1 MYKKERIEKRLV
13 NSFAIVTILTAI
25 AAVIGLIALLVTANR
40 YSYALKNYGFSQGD
54 IGKMMTTFADTR
66 SATRAVIGYTDAEIV
81 AKSMETH
88 EQKKEACL
96 GYFKDMEKGLS
107 TADEKAKYEE
117 ISKAMDEY
125 WILEE
130 QILNTGNTTDA
141 EKSAQAQDMAANEL
155 APIYESTYT
164 LLADLMNTNVE
175 QGNSLESA
183 LRLMSIIMIVVIILL
198 IVGVMIFSISI
209 GKKIAKQIS
218 TGLNNVSD
226 RMRTFAEGDLSSDF
240 PEFEIKDEVNDV
252 ALVAKSMAAN
262 LKAILQD
269 LDYGLG
275 AISDGNFMAKTQIP
289 EQYVGEFTSLKDS
302 LESFIIK
309 MKETLMQIEEAS
321 SQVEAGAGQLAESAT
336 ALAEG
341 ATDQAGAVQEL
352 TATIGSIAESA
363 QESADEVERA
373 YKEGL
378 IYREQ
383 AEQGG
388 KEIED
393 LTLAMER
400 ISTASKE
407 IEDIIAEIEDIAAQT
422 NLLSLNASIEAARA
436 GEAGKGFAVVADQI
450 GKLAT
455 DSAQSAV
462 KTRTL
467 IQHALEEIEA
477 GNNTTQKTKTV
488 LEEIVSGIEFL
499 SNVSKHASESSNS
512 QLSAL
517 REVEKGIEQIASV
530 VESNS
535 AAAEE
540 TSATSQELSAQATNL
555 NELTGQFTLQ

>member
-1 MYKKERIEKRLV
+1 MFKNERIEKRLV
-13 NSFAIVTILTAI
+13 KSFAMVTILTAI
-25 AAVIGLIALLVTANR
+25 AAVIGLVALLITANR
-40 YSYALKNYGFSQGD
+40 YAYALRNYGFSQGD

-81 AKSMETH
+81 AKSIETH
-88 EQKKEACL
+88 DQKKEACL
-96 GYFKDMEKGLS
+96 GYFADIEKGLS
-107 TADEKAKYEE
+107 TADEKEKYIK
-117 ISKAMDEY
+117 ISNSLDEY
-125 WILEE
+125 WVLEE
-130 QILNTGNTTDA
+130 RILNIGNTTNA
-141 EKSAQAQDMAANEL
+141 EESAEAQDMAANEL
-155 APIYESTYT
+155 APIYEATYA
-164 LLADLMNTNVE
+164 LLADLMITKVE
-175 QGNSLESA
+175 QGNA
-183 LRLMSIIMIVVIILL
+183 LDSNLSIMSIILIIVIVLVIVV
-198 IVGVMIFSISI
+198 VMLFSISI

-218 TGLNNVSD
+218 TGLNAVSD
-226 RMRTFAEGDLSSDF
+226 RMKTFAAGDLSSEF
-240 PEFEIKDEVNDV
+240 PEFETKDEVNDV
-252 ALVAKSMAAN
+252 ALVTKNMAAN

-269 LDYGLG
+269 LDFGLG
-275 AISDGNFMAKTQIP
+275 AISDGNFTAESQIP
-289 EQYVGEFTSLKDS
+289 EQYVGEFTSLKNS
-302 LESFIIK
+302 LENFISK

-321 SQVEAGAGQLAESAT
+321 SQVDAGAGQLAESAT

-352 TATIGSIAESA
+352 TATIESITETA

-378 IYREQ
+378 AYREQ
-383 AEQGG
+383 AEQGSR
-388 KEIED
+388 EIEN
-393 LTLAMER
+393 LTSAMER

-467 IQHALEEIEA
+467 IQNTLEEIES
-477 GNNTTQKTKTV
+477 GNETTQKTKEV
-488 LEEIVSGIEFL
+488 LEEVVSGIAFL
-499 SNVSKHASESSNS
+499 SNVSKHASEASNS
-512 QLSAL
+512 QLSTL

-530 VESNS
+530 VQSNS

-555 NELTGQFTLQ
+555 NELTGQFTLE

>member
-1 MYKKERIEKRLV
+1 MYKNERIEKRLV
-13 NSFAIVTILTAI
+13 KSFATVTILTAI
-25 AAVIGLIALLVTANR
+25 AAIIGLIALLITTNR
-40 YSYALKNYGFSQGD
+40 YAYALQNYGFSQGD

-66 SATRAVIGYTDAEIV
+66 SATRAVIGYTDAETV
-81 AKSMETH
+81 AKSLENH
-88 EQKKEACL
+88 DQKKEACL
-96 GYFKDMEKGLS
+96 GYFKDMEKRLS
-107 TADEKAKYEE
+107 NAEEKAKYEE
-117 ISKAMDEY
+117 ITKSLDEY
-125 WILEE
+125 WTLED
-130 QILNTGNTTDA
+130 QILNVGNTTDA
-141 EKSAQAQDMAANEL
+141 AKSAEAQDMAANEL
-155 APIYESTYT
+155 APIYEATYA

-175 QGNSLESA
+175 KGNELDSA
-183 LRLMSIIMIVVIILL
+183 LNLMSIIMITAIVLVI
-198 IVGVMIFSISI
+198 VFVMVFSISI

-218 TGLNNVSD
+218 SGLNSVSD
-226 RMRTFAEGDLSSDF
+226 RMKTFAAGDLSSDF

-252 ALVAKSMAAN
+252 ALVTKDMATN

-275 AISDGNFMAKTQIP
+275 AIADGNFMAESQIP
-289 EQYVGEFTSLKDS
+289 EQYVGEFTSLKGS
-302 LESFIIK
+302 LENFIIK

-321 SQVEAGAGQLAESAT
+321 SQVDAGAGQLAESAT

-352 TATIGSIAESA
+352 TATIESITETA

-378 IYREQ
+378 AYREQ
-383 AEQGG
+383 AEQGSR
-388 KEIED
+388 EIES
-393 LTLAMER
+393 LTAAMER
-400 ISTASKE
+400 ISAASKE
-407 IEDIIAEIEDIAAQT
+407 IEDIIGEIEDIAAQT

-467 IQHALEEIEA
+467 IQNALEEVES
-477 GNNTTQKTKTV
+477 GNATTQKTKEV
-488 LEEIVSGIEFL
+488 LEEVVSGIEFL

-512 QLSAL
+512 QLSTL

-530 VESNS
+530 VQSNS